1 MNLNPAKKGEAQTVT
16 GPVSADQLGIVM
28 MHEHLLL
35 DVCCYFHEPIGQRD
49 RAIAHQPVSLKNLS
63 WIRRNWT
70 SNLDNMRLDDEVIA
84 IEEVSEYKLA
94 GGATIVDV
102 GNIGLARNPIG
113 LHRIAQATGLQIV
126 MGCGY
131 YVDLSHPTALGTMT
145 KEEIEEEIVRD
156 IQIGVGESGIRAGII
171 GELGC
176 SWPITPNE
184 VKVLHAGAAAQR
196 RTGAAIT
203 IHTGRNK
210 HSPIEIAEIL
220 QSAGADMSRVVMGH
234 LDREWPDFEIL
245 RRIARMGCVIAF
257 DTFGQETWNYPLAPM
272 DRLTDWQRVDAICV
286 LVADGLL
293 DQIVVSHD
301 IGFKHRL
308 SNFGGSGYHHILT
321 TVRPVMRRKGLT
333 ESQLQTLLVDTP
345 RRLLQIT

>member
-1 MNLNPAKKGEAQTVT
+1 
-16 GPVSADQLGIVM
+16 
-28 MHEHLLL
+28 
-35 DVCCYFHEPIGQRD
+35 
-49 RAIAHQPVSLKNLS
+49 
-63 WIRRNWT
+63 
-70 SNLDNMRLDDEVIA
+70 
-84 IEEVSEYKLA
+84 
-94 GGATIVDV
+94 
-102 GNIGLARNPIG
+102 
-113 LHRIAQATGLQIV
+113 

-156 IQIGVGESGIRAGII
+156 IQVGVGESGIRAGII

-234 LDREWPDFEIL
+234 LDREWPDFDIL
-245 RRIARMGCVIAF
+245 RRIACMGCVIAF

-272 DRLTDWQRVDAICV
+272 DRLTDWQRVEAICV
-286 LVADGLL
+286 LAADGLL

-333 ESQLQTLLVDTP
+333 ESQLHTLLVDTP
-345 RRLLQIT
+345 RRLLQIS